1 MPREQKEGNVID
13 MPKKNSEAKVKVDV
27 KDLGVAI
34 VEDKDAAE
42 VVASLDPLTPAVDPT
57 PKSKAP

>member
-1 MPREQKEGNVID
+1 